1 MKNSLKLFFIG
12 LKNALFYSNSYI
24 ALCAVASVLQTLLIL
39 DLEYKTSAAFAGLVF
54 FATVFIYAAHRL
66 VSLTKLEA
74 PDYIERFKIINAN
87 QKRILAFALIAMF
100 SGAICFFQL
109 KLATQI
115 ALLLPAVLS
124 LAYVLPFIG
133 QSKKRLRDLNFI
145 KIALIAFVW
154 AYVTVLLPLIEWQ
167 VALSFEHLLIYT
179 ERCLFIFAITL
190 PFDIRDWAIDKKQ
203 GVLTIPA
210 IIGVSNTKILGTAT
224 LLGWLILSTQ
234 LYSTSILLSFI
245 CSAVISAVLLWKSHS
260 ERSDFYYTGLV
271 DGTILF
277 QYILVQLFLTFY

>member
-1 MKNSLKLFFIG
+1 MKDSLKSFFIG

-24 ALCAVASVLQTLLIL
+24 ALCALASVLQTLLIL

-66 VSLTKLEA
+66 VSLAKLET

-87 QKRILAFALIAMF
+87 QKRILTFALVAMLA
-100 SGAICFFQL
+100 GAICFFQL
-109 KLATQI
+109 QFYTQL
-115 ALLLPAVLS
+115 ALLLPAGLS

-145 KIALIAFVW
+145 KIALIALVW
-154 AYVTVLLPLIEWQ
+154 AYVTVLLPLIEWK
-167 VALSFEHLLIYT
+167 VALTFEHLLIYT

-210 IIGVSNTKILGTAT
+210 IIGVPYTKIVGTAT
-224 LLGWLILSTQ
+224 LLVWLILSAQ
-234 LYSTSILLSFI
+234 LYSTPILGSFV
-245 CSAVISAVLLWKSHS
+245 CSAFLSATLLWGSHS

-277 QYILVQLFLTFY
+277 QYILVQLFLMFY